1 MRIVLAPQ
9 EFKGSLTAAEA
20 AAAMRAGALRALPG
34 ARIDAV
40 PLADGGPGTVEA
52 VVTAAGGRYSHARVE
67 GPLGDPVTARWGRI
81 DDGRTAIIEMAAAS
95 GLLLV
100 PPGRL
105 DPRRASTIGTGELI
119 GAALDAGVSRLLVGV
134 GGSATNDGGA
144 GMATAL
150 GARFLDD
157 DGRPIAPGGAAL
169 AGLARIDVGGLDP
182 RLAAVEVRVLAD
194 VRNPLTGPD
203 GASAVYG
210 PQKGADAT
218 TIAELDRALTH
229 FADIVAR
236 DVGADILTLPGG
248 GAAGG
253 LGAGLIAF
261 TGARIEPGIEAIASA
276 VRLDARLAGADV
288 VLTGEGSLDRQS
300 AFGKTVAGV
309 AGRAA
314 AAGVPCLAA
323 GGRVR
328 DGDAVRAIPGLR
340 DVEAA
345 AGADIG
351 DAEAMAQAS
360 VLLAA
365 ASERLL
371 RRWRGSGQA

>member
-1 MRIVLAPQ
+1 M
-9 EFKGSLTAAEA
+9 
-20 AAAMRAGALRALPG
+20 
-34 ARIDAV
+34 

-67 GPLGDPVTARWGRI
+67 GPLGDPVNARWGRI

-309 AGRAA
+309 AAPGRRRGRAVS
-314 AAGVPCLAA
+314 G
-323 GGRVR
+323 GGRSRPRRRRRARDPRPARRGSRGRCGHRRRRGDGPGVR
-328 DGDAVRAIPGLR
+328 PAGRRQRAP
-340 DVEAA
+340 
-345 AGADIG
+345 
-351 DAEAMAQAS
+351 
-360 VLLAA
+360 A
-365 ASERLL
+365 ASLAGFRSGLTSPPAPSPAE
-371 RRWRGSGQA
+371 RWRGGPEGESGRDIREPIKR